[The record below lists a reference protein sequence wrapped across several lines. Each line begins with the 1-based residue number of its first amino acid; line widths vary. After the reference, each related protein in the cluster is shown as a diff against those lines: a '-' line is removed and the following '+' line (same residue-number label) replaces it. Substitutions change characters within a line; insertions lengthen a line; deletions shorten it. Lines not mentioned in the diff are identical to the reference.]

1 MSRVF
6 LIAVL
11 FAVSTV
17 APEAQSGGAVQGTVK
32 AADTDRPLSGARVTL
47 TVVTAATPV
56 AGSGTVVSGA
66 LGGIPAEATVVA
78 ASTGSSRTIS
88 SITTETD
95 GKFSFQNLE
104 PGLYTLHVLRDGY
117 ARQSYGQRIV
127 GGSPTALRVIAGQ
140 SAIVGLTLIP
150 AGNVSGAIRSPEG
163 RPQAG
168 VPVQLLRATYNSS
181 GQRTFQVEGTARTN
195 DRGEYRLYWV
205 TPGRYYLAA
214 GTPAGPN
221 RPVNPNN
228 ITASP
233 NEIPER
239 SFVLTYYPGV
249 SDARGAG
256 LIDINP
262 GGEINGIDFTV
273 VGQQLQRIR
282 GRIVDSDTGRPP
294 RGVGLSLAYRTL
306 TGNSAAFSA
315 GEKYNPATGEFEL
328 RNVPA
333 GSYVVQAI
341 ASDEIAAAEGETLVR
356 VGAIALRAN
365 ARVPVEVSDT
375 DVDGVELR
383 LSAGVNLRGR
393 ITVDGL
399 PLSSVAGWE
408 RVRVPLKPT
417 LDSAF
422 GPNVQPAAPV
432 PQAPSADGTFVISGV
447 SPGEFTVGPIAG
459 LPAGLYIKEA
469 RFSQTDVLSQPLR
482 FSGVASSPL
491 EIVLSAK
498 ASQLDG
504 TALDRSAAVVS
515 GARVVLVPDR
525 MRGRI
530 DLYRTTLSDS
540 AGRFVFRS
548 VPPGD
553 YRVFGW
559 EALESYGYFNPD
571 VLRAAEPQSTSVH
584 VGESAG
590 MSVTLKVIPLGQ

>member
-1 MSRVF
+1 
-6 LIAVL
+6 
-11 FAVSTV
+11 
-17 APEAQSGGAVQGTVK
+17 
-32 AADTDRPLSGARVTL
+32 
-47 TVVTAATPV
+47 
-56 AGSGTVVSGA
+56 
-66 LGGIPAEATVVA
+66 
-78 ASTGSSRTIS
+78 
-88 SITTETD
+88 
-95 GKFSFQNLE
+95 
-104 PGLYTLHVLRDGY
+104 
-117 ARQSYGQRIV
+117 
-127 GGSPTALRVIAGQ
+127 
-140 SAIVGLTLIP
+140 
-150 AGNVSGAIRSPEG
+150 
-163 RPQAG
+163 
-168 VPVQLLRATYNSS
+168 
-181 GQRTFQVEGTARTN
+181 VEGTARTN